1 MSAPAPP
8 PEQKKKRVMKVVP
21 PVPEPTPVLE
31 VKPAEPESEESE
43 VEVEEA
49 KPEEKKPEEKKPKT
63 KEKKELSEAKK
74 EALAKMF
81 AGLKAKREASK
92 AAQENDS
99 AETKESKRQQYLR
112 RQNERRIARKNPTLT
127 SYVTMSDLE
136 HFKNELIGIMP
147 KTIYKEVPVDRIV
160 PKAIAV
166 PIETVREKVVQV
178 VQPPKKIS
186 GNELLDSIFF
196 R

>member
-8 PEQKKKRVMKVVP
+8 PEQKKKRVMKVVAP
-21 PVPEPTPVLE
+21 APTPVA
-31 VKPAEPESEESE
+31 KAAEPESEESE
-43 VEVEEA
+43 VEVEEV
-49 KPEEKKPEEKKPKT
+49 KQEEKKT
-63 KEKKELSEAKK
+63 KEKKELTPAKK

-92 AAQENDS
+92 AAQETDS

>member
-8 PEQKKKRVMKVVP
+8 PEPKKKRVMKVVAP
-21 PVPEPTPVLE
+21 APTP

-49 KPEEKKPEEKKPKT
+49 KPEEKKT
-63 KEKKELSEAKK
+63 KEKKELTPAKK

-81 AGLKAKREASK
+81 AGLKAKREANK

-99 AETKESKRQQYLR
+99 AETKDSKRQQYLR

-166 PIETVREKVVQV
+166 PIETIREKVVQV

>member
-1 MSAPAPP
+1 MSAPVSAP
-8 PEQKKKRVMKVVP
+8 EEKKKRTLKVVP
-21 PVPEPTPVLE
+21 PVPD
-31 VKPAEPESEESE
+31 VKPSESESESE
-43 VEVEEA
+43 VEVVI
-49 KPEEKKPEEKKPKT
+49 KEEKKV
-63 KEKKELSEAKK
+63 KEKKELSPAKK

-81 AGLKAKREASK
+81 AGLKAKREANK
-92 AAQENDS
+92 AAHENDS
-99 AETKESKRQQYLR
+99 AETKESLKQQYLR

>member
-8 PEQKKKRVMKVVP
+8 PEPKKKRVMKVVAP
-21 PVPEPTPVLE
+21 APTPV
-31 VKPAEPESEESE
+31 VKAAEPESEESE

-49 KPEEKKPEEKKPKT
+49 KQEEPKKKT
-63 KEKKELSEAKK
+63 KEKKEHSPAKK

-81 AGLKAKREASK
+81 AALKAKREANK
-92 AAQENDS
+92 VAQENES
-99 AETKESKRQQYLR
+99 AEDKDYKRQEFLR
-112 RQNERRIARKNPTLT
+112 RQNDRRIARKVPSIS
-127 SYVTMSDLE
+127 SYVTISDLE
-136 HFKNELIGIMP
+136 HFKKELIGIMP
-147 KTIYKEVPVDRIV
+147 KTIYKEVPVDRLV

-166 PIETVREKVVQV
+166 PIETIREKVVQV
-178 VQPPKKIS
+178 VQPPKKIT

>member
-8 PEQKKKRVMKVVP
+8 PEQKKKRATKVVP
-21 PVPEPTPVLE
+21 PVALE
-31 VKPAEPESEESE
+31 VKPVEPESESE
-43 VEVEEA
+43 VEVEEV
-49 KPEEKKPEEKKPKT
+49 KQEEKKT
-63 KEKKELSEAKK
+63 KEKKELTPAKK

-92 AAQENDS
+92 AAQETDS

-147 KTIYKEVPVDRIV
+147 KTVYKEVPVDRIV

>member
-8 PEQKKKRVMKVVP
+8 PEQKKKRATKVVP
-21 PVPEPTPVLE
+21 PAALE
-31 VKPAEPESEESE
+31 VKPVEPESESE
-43 VEVEEA
+43 VEVEEV
-49 KPEEKKPEEKKPKT
+49 KQEEKKT
-63 KEKKELSEAKK
+63 KEKKELTPAKK

-92 AAQENDS
+92 AAQETDS

-147 KTIYKEVPVDRIV
+147 KTVYKEVPVDRIV